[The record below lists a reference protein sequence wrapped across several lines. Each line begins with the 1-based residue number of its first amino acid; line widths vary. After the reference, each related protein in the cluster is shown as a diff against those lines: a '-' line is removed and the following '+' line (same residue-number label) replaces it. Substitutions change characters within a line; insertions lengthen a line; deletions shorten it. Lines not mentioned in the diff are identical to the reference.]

1 MPAPAP
7 SPNQALVLIVDDYAD
22 ALEIYQSYLTFKG
35 YRSITASSG
44 TQALELARDQRP
56 AIIFMDIRMPI
67 VTGTDALRELRRDPT
82 FEKVPI
88 VALTAHALE
97 DERIAALEA
106 GFTEVLPKPCN
117 PDHLIDTIERL
128 LLKDA

>member
-1 MPAPAP
+1 MSAPAP
-7 SPNQALVLIVDDYAD
+7 SPNQSLVLIVDDYPD
-22 ALEIYQSYLTFKG
+22 ALEIYQSYLTYKG

-44 TQALELARDQRP
+44 TQALELARDKRP
-56 AIIFMDIRMPI
+56 AIIFMDIRMPV
-67 VTGTDALRELRRDPT
+67 VTGTDALRELRRDPS
-82 FEKVPI
+82 FERVPI

-117 PDHLIDTIERL
+117 PDDLIGAIERL
-128 LLKDA
+128 LVAID